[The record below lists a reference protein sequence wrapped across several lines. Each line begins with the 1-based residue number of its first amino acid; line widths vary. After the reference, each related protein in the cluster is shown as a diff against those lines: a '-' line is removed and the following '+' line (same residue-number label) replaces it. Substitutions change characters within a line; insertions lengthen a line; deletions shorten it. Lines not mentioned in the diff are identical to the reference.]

1 MAEISATIKINDA
14 FSAPLSKLAAGL
26 SKGQSGFSKLKSA
39 LSGDVFQGASKSSN
53 SMFKSMTGGVVVG
66 NLISKGMGLARSGIS
81 SMLGELNEASTSWQT
96 FEGNMHQIG
105 ASNTQIARAKS
116 DMQKFAQQTIY
127 SASDMSSTYAQLAAV
142 GTKNTA
148 KLVKGFGGLAAA
160 SDNPQ
165 QAMKTLSEQATQ
177 MAAKPKVQWQD
188 FKLMLEQTPA
198 GISAV
203 AKTMGKST
211 TELIKNIQDGK
222 VKTQDFLNAVAK
234 TGTNANF
241 SKMATQYKTVGQ
253 AMDGLKETLANKLQ
267 PQFDKVSQVG
277 IKAVS
282 GITDKLANLNWDALG
297 NGILSAISKVQPILA
312 NLGNGF
318 KQMFEG
324 FNSSGAGKSIADM
337 FGSIADA
344 GKKLTS
350 TLSSG
355 KGGNSF
361 FKQLGSL
368 GGGALSSVAQAISG
382 VANAVGKMD
391 PGSLMALARAF
402 IVLKGGLKG
411 IAIMAIVKGLQQ
423 LNGLSPGTI
432 ENIASALTK
441 LAYAFVILKAVG
453 KGMQMLKG
461 IHDAFSSLSSMKTP
475 KMATPEVPQA
485 GGIAQSAGAYLKLGA
500 ALLMV
505 GGAVVLA
512 AAGFKLLADAATQL
526 ASGGGAAIATFFG
539 MVAAIAALAAVVVL
553 LGPTMIGASVGF
565 LMFAAALLI
574 IGAAIF
580 VASAGITMLATQLPI
595 ISQYGLSASVG
606 LLALAGAVAVF
617 GVGALVA
624 AVGVVVLGAGL
635 IVLAA
640 GLMIAAVG
648 ALLFGVAL
656 TLIAAMSLVAGAG
669 LMIMAVAMVMIAPMT
684 LIAAV
689 GMLMLAVAMVMIAP
703 MAMIAAVGMLM
714 LSMAL
719 ILVGP
724 MAMVAAVGLILL
736 SVALLL
742 IGPMSLIA
750 AVGLLL
756 LGVALVLVMA
766 MGLVAAVGILL
777 LGVGLVLV
785 SAMAMVAA
793 VGLLL
798 MSVALM
804 MIMVTAMV
812 SAVGLMLLAVAL
824 MLVGPMAMV
833 AAVGLI
839 LLASA
844 SMMLAAGLVA
854 VAAAAMMTAAA
865 IVAVGAAVMT
875 MVSMFIMA
883 GSMMVSA
890 ITSAMSRVVSAVSS
904 GIQAAVSAARGF
916 AGALVGVGRDLIQGL
931 INGITSMIGAAV
943 SAVSKVASSVVSA
956 AKGLLHIGSPSR
968 LFRQYGRW
976 VDQGLIIGL
985 NKDAG
990 AAADASAN
998 MAQGVVDAAS
1008 GMHPTIGAPEM
1019 DQFNTGDL
1027 LADGFDRAKDSA
1039 YDLIGAITG
1048 LNGRTANVGVL
1059 GSITGNQNFNEKS
1072 IDGSSLATG
1081 SDAITPASI
1090 LSSNSSTNNTNNDQS
1105 VIIQSGAITIN
1116 SSGNPEQDADALL
1129 DRLEEKIME
1138 QADKSLS

>member
-66 NLISKGMGLARSGIS
+66 NLISKGMDLARSGIS

-344 GKKLTS
+344 GKKLTA
-350 TLSSG
+350 TLSKG

-391 PGSLMALARAF
+391 PSSLMALAKAF

-461 IHDAFSSLSSMKTP
+461 IHDAFSSLSGLKTP

-485 GGIAQSAGAYLKLGA
+485 GGIAQSAGAFLKLGA

-512 AAGFKLLADAATQL
+512 AVGFKLLADAATQL

-539 MVAAIAALAAVVVL
+539 MVAAIAALAVVVVL
-553 LGPTMIGASVGF
+553 LGPTMIEASVGF

-595 ISQYGLSASVG
+595 ISQYGLSAAGG

-617 GVGALVA
+617 GVGALIA

-724 MAMVAAVGLILL
+724 MAMVAAVGL
-736 SVALLL
+736 
-742 IGPMSLIA
+742 M
-750 AVGLLL
+750 
-756 LGVALVLVMA
+756 
-766 MGLVAAVGILL
+766 
-777 LGVGLVLV
+777 
-785 SAMAMVAA
+785 
-793 VGLLL
+793 
-798 MSVALM
+798 
-804 MIMVTAMV
+804 
-812 SAVGLMLLAVAL
+812 
-824 MLVGPMAMV
+824 
-833 AAVGLI
+833 

-844 SMMLAAGLVA
+844 SMMLAAGLAA

-865 IVAVGAAVMT
+865 IVAIGAAVMT

-1019 DQFNTGDL
+1019 DQFNAGDL
-1027 LADGFDRAKDSA
+1027 LADGFDRAKDSV

-1048 LNGRTANVGVL
+1048 LNGKTANVGVL
-1059 GSITGNQNFNEKS
+1059 GSVTGNQNFNEKS

-1081 SDAITPASI
+1081 SDAITPASV
-1090 LSSNSSTNNTNNDQS
+1090 LSSNSSTNNTNNDQF
-1105 VIIQSGAITIN
+1105 VTIQSGAITIN

>member
-66 NLISKGMGLARSGIS
+66 NLISKGMGLAASGVRS
-81 SMLGELNEASTSWQT
+81 MVGELNEASTSWQT
-96 FEGNMHQIG
+96 FEGNMHQLGKSPAEI
-105 ASNTQIARAKS
+105 NRAKS
-116 DMQKFAQQTIY
+116 EMQKFAQQTIY

-142 GTKNTA
+142 GVKNTG

-297 NGILSAISKVQPILA
+297 NGILSAISKVQPILT

-391 PGSLMALARAF
+391 PSSLMALARAF

-461 IHDAFSSLSSMKTP
+461 IHDAFSSLSGLKTP

-539 MVAAIAALAAVVVL
+539 MVAAIAALAVVVSL
-553 LGPTMIGASVGF
+553 LGPAMIGGSVGF

-595 ISQYGLSASVG
+595 ISQYGLSAAGG

-624 AVGVVVLGAGL
+624 AVGVILLGAGL

-724 MAMVAAVGLILL
+724 MAMVAAVGL
-736 SVALLL
+736 
-742 IGPMSLIA
+742 M
-750 AVGLLL
+750 
-756 LGVALVLVMA
+756 
-766 MGLVAAVGILL
+766 
-777 LGVGLVLV
+777 
-785 SAMAMVAA
+785 
-793 VGLLL
+793 
-798 MSVALM
+798 
-804 MIMVTAMV
+804 
-812 SAVGLMLLAVAL
+812 
-824 MLVGPMAMV
+824 
-833 AAVGLI
+833 

-844 SMMLAAGLVA
+844 SMMLAAGLAA

-1027 LADGFDRAKDSA
+1027 LADGFDRAKDSV

-1048 LNGRTANVGVL
+1048 LNGKTANVGVL

-1081 SDAITPASI
+1081 SDAITPASV

-1105 VIIQSGAITIN
+1105 VTIQSGAIVIN
-1116 SSGNPEQDADALL
+1116 SSGNPEEDADALL

-1138 QADKSLS
+1138 QANKSLS

>member
-66 NLISKGMGLARSGIS
+66 NLISKGMGLAASGVRS
-81 SMLGELNEASTSWQT
+81 MVGELNEASTSWQT
-96 FEGNMHQIG
+96 FEGNMHQLGKSPAEI
-105 ASNTQIARAKS
+105 NRAKS
-116 DMQKFAQQTIY
+116 EMQKFAQQTIY

-142 GTKNTA
+142 GVKNTG

-222 VKTQDFLNAVAK
+222 VKTQDFLNAIAK

-277 IKAVS
+277 IKAIS
-282 GITDKLANLNWDALG
+282 GITDKLANLNWDVLG

-344 GKKLTS
+344 GKKLTA
-350 TLSSG
+350 TLSKG
-355 KGGNSF
+355 KSGNSF
-361 FKQLGSL
+361 FKQLGSI

-391 PGSLMALARAF
+391 PSSLMALARAF

-461 IHDAFSSLSSMKTP
+461 IHDAFSSLSGLKTP

-539 MVAAIAALAAVVVL
+539 MVAAIAALAVVVVL

-595 ISQYGLSASVG
+595 ISQYGLSAAGG

-624 AVGVVVLGAGL
+624 AVGVILLGAGL

-689 GMLMLAVAMVMIAP
+689 GMLMLAVAMVMIVP

-724 MAMVAAVGLILL
+724 MAMVAAVGL
-736 SVALLL
+736 
-742 IGPMSLIA
+742 
-750 AVGLLL
+750 
-756 LGVALVLVMA
+756 
-766 MGLVAAVGILL
+766 
-777 LGVGLVLV
+777 
-785 SAMAMVAA
+785 
-793 VGLLL
+793 
-798 MSVALM
+798 
-804 MIMVTAMV
+804 
-812 SAVGLMLLAVAL
+812 MLLAA
-824 MLVGPMAMV
+824 
-833 AAVGLI
+833 
-839 LLASA
+839 A
-844 SMMLAAGLVA
+844 SMMLAAGLAA

-890 ITSAMSRVVSAVSS
+890 ITNAMSRVVSAVSS

-1008 GMHPTIGAPEM
+1008 GMHPTIGVPEM

-1027 LADGFDRAKDSA
+1027 LADSFDRATDSV
-1039 YDLIGAITG
+1039 YDLVGAITG
-1048 LNGRTANVGVL
+1048 LNGKTANVGVL
-1059 GSITGNQNFNEKS
+1059 GSITGNQNFDEKS
-1072 IDGSSLATG
+1072 ISS
-1081 SDAITPASI
+1081 SDLGTETDTITPASV
-1090 LSSNSSTNNTNNDQS
+1090 LSSNSSTNTSKNQS
-1105 VIIQSGAITIN
+1105 VNIQSGAIVIN
-1116 SSGNPEQDADALL
+1116 SSGNPEEDADTLL

>member
-39 LSGDVFQGASKSSN
+39 LSGDAFQGASKSSN

-66 NLISKGMGLARSGIS
+66 NLINKGMDLARSGIS

-105 ASNTQIARAKS
+105 ASNTQIAKAKS

-142 GTKNTA
+142 GVKNTG

-177 MAAKPKVQWQD
+177 MAAKSKVQWQD

-297 NGILSAISKVQPILA
+297 NGIISAINKVQPILA

-318 KQMFEG
+318 KQMFDG
-324 FNSSGAGKSIADM
+324 FNSSGAGKSIVDM
-337 FGSIADA
+337 FDSIADA
-344 GKKLTS
+344 GKKLTA
-350 TLSSG
+350 TLSKG
-355 KGGNSF
+355 KGGTSF
-361 FKQLGSL
+361 FKQLGQL

-382 VANAVGKMD
+382 VADAVGKMD
-391 PGSLMALARAF
+391 PSSLMALARAF

-461 IHDAFSSLSSMKTP
+461 IHDAFSSLGGLKTP

-500 ALLMV
+500 ALIMV

-539 MVAAIAALAAVVVL
+539 MVAAIAALAVVVRL
-553 LGPTMIGASVGF
+553 LGPAMIGASVGF

-580 VASAGITMLATQLPI
+580 VAAAGITMLATQLPI

-624 AVGVVVLGAGL
+624 AVGVVLLGAGL

-648 ALLFGVAL
+648 ALLIGVAL

-669 LMIMAVAMVMIAPMT
+669 LMIMAVAMIMIAPMT

-724 MAMVAAVGLILL
+724 MAMVAAVGL
-736 SVALLL
+736 
-742 IGPMSLIA
+742 
-750 AVGLLL
+750 
-756 LGVALVLVMA
+756 
-766 MGLVAAVGILL
+766 
-777 LGVGLVLV
+777 
-785 SAMAMVAA
+785 
-793 VGLLL
+793 
-798 MSVALM
+798 
-804 MIMVTAMV
+804 
-812 SAVGLMLLAVAL
+812 MLLAA
-824 MLVGPMAMV
+824 
-833 AAVGLI
+833 
-839 LLASA
+839 A
-844 SMMLAAGLVA
+844 SMMLAAGLAA

-865 IVAVGAAVMT
+865 IVAIGAAVMT

-904 GIQAAVSAARGF
+904 GIQAAVNAARGF

-1027 LADGFDRAKDSA
+1027 LADGFDRATDSV
-1039 YDLIGAITG
+1039 YDLVGAITG
-1048 LNGRTANVGVL
+1048 LNGKTANIGVL
-1059 GSITGNQNFNEKS
+1059 GSITGNQNFDEKS
-1072 IDGSSLATG
+1072 ISSSDLGTG
-1081 SDAITPASI
+1081 TDTITPASV
-1090 LSSNSSTNNTNNDQS
+1090 LSSNSSTNTSNNQS
-1105 VIIQSGAITIN
+1105 VNIQSGAIVIN
-1116 SSGNPEQDADALL
+1116 SSGNPEEDADALL
-1129 DRLEEKIME
+1129 DRLEEKVME

>member
-539 MVAAIAALAAVVVL
+539 MVAAIAALAVVVVL
-553 LGPTMIGASVGF
+553 LGPTMIEASVGF

-580 VASAGITMLATQLPI
+580 VAAAGITLLATQLPI

-719 ILVGP
+719 I
-724 MAMVAAVGLILL
+724 
-736 SVALLL
+736 
-742 IGPMSLIA
+742 
-750 AVGLLL
+750 
-756 LGVALVLVMA
+756 
-766 MGLVAAVGILL
+766 
-777 LGVGLVLV
+777 
-785 SAMAMVAA
+785 
-793 VGLLL
+793 
-798 MSVALM
+798 
-804 MIMVTAMV
+804 
-812 SAVGLMLLAVAL
+812 
-824 MLVGPMAMV
+824 LVGPMAMV

>member
-66 NLISKGMGLARSGIS
+66 NLISKGMGLAGSGIR

-96 FEGNMHQIG
+96 FEGNMHQLG
-105 ASNTQIARAKS
+105 ASDTQIARAKS

-142 GTKNTA
+142 GVKNTG

-277 IKAVS
+277 IKAIS

-337 FGSIADA
+337 FGNIADA

-391 PGSLMALARAF
+391 PSSLMALARAF

-461 IHDAFSSLSSMKTP
+461 IHDAFSSLSGLKTP

-485 GGIAQSAGAYLKLGA
+485 GGITQSAGAYLKLGA

-512 AAGFKLLADAATQL
+512 AVGFKLLADAATQL
-526 ASGGGAAIATFFG
+526 VSGGGAAIATFFG
-539 MVAAIAALAAVVVL
+539 MVAAIAALAVVVVL

-595 ISQYGLSASVG
+595 ISQYGLSAAGG

-624 AVGVVVLGAGL
+624 AVGVILLGAGL

-724 MAMVAAVGLILL
+724 MAM
-736 SVALLL
+736 
-742 IGPMSLIA
+742 IA
-750 AVGLLL
+750 AVGL
-756 LGVALVLVMA
+756 M
-766 MGLVAAVGILL
+766 
-777 LGVGLVLV
+777 
-785 SAMAMVAA
+785 
-793 VGLLL
+793 
-798 MSVALM
+798 
-804 MIMVTAMV
+804 
-812 SAVGLMLLAVAL
+812 
-824 MLVGPMAMV
+824 
-833 AAVGLI
+833 

-844 SMMLAAGLVA
+844 SMMLAAGLAA

-956 AKGLLHIGSPSR
+956 AKGLLHIGSPSK

-1027 LADGFDRAKDSA
+1027 LADSFDRAKDSV

-1048 LNGRTANVGVL
+1048 LNGKTANVGVL

-1081 SDAITPASI
+1081 SDAITSASV
-1090 LSSNSSTNNTNNDQS
+1090 LSSNSSTNNTNNDQF
-1105 VIIQSGAITIN
+1105 VTIQSGAITIN

>member
-66 NLISKGMGLARSGIS
+66 NLISKGMGLAASGVRS
-81 SMLGELNEASTSWQT
+81 MVGELNEASTSWQT
-96 FEGNMHQIG
+96 FEGNMHQLGKSPAEI
-105 ASNTQIARAKS
+105 NRAKS
-116 DMQKFAQQTIY
+116 EMQKFAQQTIY

-142 GTKNTA
+142 GVKNTG

-277 IKAVS
+277 IKAIS

-337 FGSIADA
+337 FGNIADA

-391 PGSLMALARAF
+391 PSSLMALARAF

-461 IHDAFSSLSSMKTP
+461 IHDAFSSLSGLKTP
-475 KMATPEVPQA
+475 KMATPEVPKA
-485 GGIAQSAGAYLKLGA
+485 GGIAQSAGAFLKLGA

-512 AAGFKLLADAATQL
+512 AVGFKLLADAATQL
-526 ASGGGAAIATFFG
+526 VSGGGAAIATFFG
-539 MVAAIAALAAVVVL
+539 MVAAIAALAVVVVL

-595 ISQYGLSASVG
+595 ISQYGLSAAGG

-624 AVGVVVLGAGL
+624 AVGVILLGAGL

-724 MAMVAAVGLILL
+724 MAMVAAVGL
-736 SVALLL
+736 
-742 IGPMSLIA
+742 M
-750 AVGLLL
+750 
-756 LGVALVLVMA
+756 
-766 MGLVAAVGILL
+766 
-777 LGVGLVLV
+777 
-785 SAMAMVAA
+785 
-793 VGLLL
+793 
-798 MSVALM
+798 
-804 MIMVTAMV
+804 
-812 SAVGLMLLAVAL
+812 
-824 MLVGPMAMV
+824 
-833 AAVGLI
+833 

-844 SMMLAAGLVA
+844 SMMLAAGLAA

-1019 DQFNTGDL
+1019 DQFNAGDL
-1027 LADGFDRAKDSA
+1027 LADGFDRAKDSV

-1048 LNGRTANVGVL
+1048 LNGKTANVGVL

-1081 SDAITPASI
+1081 SDAITPASV

-1105 VIIQSGAITIN
+1105 VTIQSGAITIN

>member
-66 NLISKGMGLARSGIS
+66 NLISKGMGLAASGVRS
-81 SMLGELNEASTSWQT
+81 MVGELNEASTSWQT
-96 FEGNMHQIG
+96 FEGNMHQLG

-142 GTKNTA
+142 GVKNTG

-277 IKAVS
+277 IKAIP

-297 NGILSAISKVQPILA
+297 NGILSTISKVQPILA

-391 PGSLMALARAF
+391 PSSLMALARAF

-461 IHDAFSSLSSMKTP
+461 IHDAFSSLSGLKTP

-485 GGIAQSAGAYLKLGA
+485 GGITQSAGAYLKLGA

-505 GGAVVLA
+505 GGAVALT

-539 MVAAIAALAAVVVL
+539 MVAAIAALAILVNF
-553 LGPTMIGASVGF
+553 LGPAMIGASIGF
-565 LMFAAALLI
+565 IMFAAALLM
-574 IGAAIF
+574 IGLAIGI
-580 VASAGITMLATQLPI
+580 ASAGLALLATQLPI
-595 ISQYGLSASVG
+595 ISQYGGSAAGG
-606 LLALAGAVAVF
+606 LLQLAGAIVVFGLAAIVGAVGLIALGVALMVVAIGF
-617 GVGALVA
+617 TVAAVGAVLLGVGLIMVGVGALIAAVGILMLGVGLALVAAFAMVA
-624 AVGVVVLGAGL
+624 AVGLLLMGVAIML
-635 IVLAA
+635 IAVSA
-640 GLMIAAVG
+640 MIAAVG
-648 ALLFGVAL
+648 LMLMSVAL
-656 TLIAAMSLVAGAG
+656 MLI
-669 LMIMAVAMVMIAPMT
+669 MVT
-684 LIAAV
+684 
-689 GMLMLAVAMVMIAP
+689 
-703 MAMIAAVGMLM
+703 AMIAAVGMLM

-724 MAMVAAVGLILL
+724 MAMVAAVGL
-736 SVALLL
+736 
-742 IGPMSLIA
+742 M
-750 AVGLLL
+750 
-756 LGVALVLVMA
+756 
-766 MGLVAAVGILL
+766 
-777 LGVGLVLV
+777 
-785 SAMAMVAA
+785 
-793 VGLLL
+793 
-798 MSVALM
+798 
-804 MIMVTAMV
+804 
-812 SAVGLMLLAVAL
+812 
-824 MLVGPMAMV
+824 
-833 AAVGLI
+833 

-844 SMMLAAGLVA
+844 SMMLAAGLAA

-865 IVAVGAAVMT
+865 IVAIGAAVMT

-890 ITSAMSRVVSAVSS
+890 IISAMSRVVSAVSS

-1027 LADGFDRAKDSA
+1027 LADGFDRAKDSV

-1048 LNGRTANVGVL
+1048 LNGKTANVGVL

-1081 SDAITPASI
+1081 SDAITPASV

-1105 VIIQSGAITIN
+1105 VTIQSGAITIN

>member
-53 SMFKSMTGGVVVG
+53 SMFKSMTGGVIVG
-66 NLISKGMGLARSGIS
+66 NLISKGMGLAASGVRSMI
-81 SMLGELNEASTSWQT
+81 GELNEASTSWQT
-96 FEGNMHQIG
+96 FEGNMHQLGKSPAEI
-105 ASNTQIARAKS
+105 NRAKLE
-116 DMQKFAQQTIY
+116 MQKFAQQTIY

-142 GTKNTA
+142 GVKNTG

-277 IKAVS
+277 IKAIS

-318 KQMFEG
+318 KQMFDG

-391 PGSLMALARAF
+391 PSSLMALARAF

-411 IAIMAIVKGLQQ
+411 ITIMAIVKGLQQ

-461 IHDAFSSLSSMKTP
+461 IHDAFSSLSGLKTP

-485 GGIAQSAGAYLKLGA
+485 GGIAQSAGAFLKLGA

-539 MVAAIAALAAVVVL
+539 MVAAIAALAVVVVL

-580 VASAGITMLATQLPI
+580 VATAGITLLATQLPI
-595 ISQYGLSASVG
+595 ISQYGLSAAGG

-624 AVGVVVLGAGL
+624 AVGVILLGAGL

-689 GMLMLAVAMVMIAP
+689 GMMMLAVAMVMIAP

-724 MAMVAAVGLILL
+724 MAMVAAVGL
-736 SVALLL
+736 
-742 IGPMSLIA
+742 
-750 AVGLLL
+750 
-756 LGVALVLVMA
+756 
-766 MGLVAAVGILL
+766 
-777 LGVGLVLV
+777 
-785 SAMAMVAA
+785 
-793 VGLLL
+793 
-798 MSVALM
+798 
-804 MIMVTAMV
+804 
-812 SAVGLMLLAVAL
+812 MLLAV
-824 MLVGPMAMV
+824 
-833 AAVGLI
+833 
-839 LLASA
+839 A

-854 VAAAAMMTAAA
+854 VAAAAMMTATA

-985 NKDAG
+985 NKDAS

-1027 LADGFDRAKDSA
+1027 LADGFDRAKDSV

-1048 LNGRTANVGVL
+1048 LNGKTANVGVL
-1059 GSITGNQNFNEKS
+1059 GSITGNQNFDEKS
-1072 IDGSSLATG
+1072 ISSSDLGTG
-1081 SDAITPASI
+1081 TDTITPASV
-1090 LSSNSSTNNTNNDQS
+1090 LSSNSSTNTSNNQS
-1105 VIIQSGAITIN
+1105 VNIQSGAIVIN
-1116 SSGNPEQDADALL
+1116 SSGNPEEDADALL

>member
-39 LSGDVFQGASKSSN
+39 LSGDAFQGASKSSN
-53 SMFKSMTGGVVVG
+53 SMFKSMTGGIVVG
-66 NLISKGMGLARSGIS
+66 NLINKGMDLARSGIS

-96 FEGNMHQIG
+96 FEGNMHQMG
-105 ASNTQIARAKS
+105 ASNTQIAKAKS

-142 GTKNTA
+142 GVKNTG

-177 MAAKPKVQWQD
+177 MAAKPTVQWQD

-282 GITDKLANLNWDALG
+282 GITDKLANLNWDGLG
-297 NGILSAISKVQPILA
+297 NGILSAINKVQPILA

-318 KQMFEG
+318 KQMFDG
-324 FNSSGAGKSIADM
+324 FNSSGAGKSIVDM
-337 FGSIADA
+337 FDSIADA
-344 GKKLTS
+344 GKKLTA
-350 TLSSG
+350 TLSKG
-355 KGGNSF
+355 KGGTSF
-361 FKQLGSL
+361 FKQLGQL

-382 VANAVGKMD
+382 VADAVGKMD
-391 PGSLMALARAF
+391 PSSLMALARAF

-461 IHDAFSSLSSMKTP
+461 IHDAFSSLSGLKTP
-475 KMATPEVPQA
+475 KMTTPEVPQA

-500 ALLMV
+500 ALIMV

-526 ASGGGAAIATFFG
+526 ASGGGAAIAIFFG
-539 MVAAIAALAAVVVL
+539 MIAAIAALAVVVTL
-553 LGPTMIGASVGF
+553 LGPAMIGASVGF

-580 VASAGITMLATQLPI
+580 VATAGITMLATQLPI

-624 AVGVVVLGAGL
+624 AVGVVLLGAGL

-669 LMIMAVAMVMIAPMT
+669 LMIMAVAMIMIAPMT

-724 MAMVAAVGLILL
+724 MAMVAAVGL
-736 SVALLL
+736 
-742 IGPMSLIA
+742 
-750 AVGLLL
+750 
-756 LGVALVLVMA
+756 
-766 MGLVAAVGILL
+766 
-777 LGVGLVLV
+777 
-785 SAMAMVAA
+785 
-793 VGLLL
+793 
-798 MSVALM
+798 
-804 MIMVTAMV
+804 
-812 SAVGLMLLAVAL
+812 MLLAA
-824 MLVGPMAMV
+824 
-833 AAVGLI
+833 
-839 LLASA
+839 A
-844 SMMLAAGLVA
+844 SMMLAAGLAA

-1027 LADGFDRAKDSA
+1027 LAYGFDRATDSV
-1039 YDLIGAITG
+1039 YDLVGAITG
-1048 LNGRTANVGVL
+1048 LNGKTANIGVL
-1059 GSITGNQNFNEKS
+1059 GSITGNQNFDEKS
-1072 IDGSSLATG
+1072 ISS
-1081 SDAITPASI
+1081 SDLGTETDTITPASV
-1090 LSSNSSTNNTNNDQS
+1090 LSSNSSTNTSNNQS
-1105 VIIQSGAITIN
+1105 VNIQSGAIVIN
-1116 SSGNPEQDADALL
+1116 SSGNPEEDADALL

>member
-66 NLISKGMGLARSGIS
+66 NLISKGMGLAASGVRS
-81 SMLGELNEASTSWQT
+81 MVGELNEASTSWQT
-96 FEGNMHQIG
+96 FEGNMHQLGKSPAEI
-105 ASNTQIARAKS
+105 NRAKS
-116 DMQKFAQQTIY
+116 EMQKFAQQTIY

-142 GTKNTA
+142 GVKNTG

-277 IKAVS
+277 IKAIS

-337 FGSIADA
+337 FGNIADA

-391 PGSLMALARAF
+391 PSSLMALARAF

-411 IAIMAIVKGLQQ
+411 IAIMTIVKGLQQ

-461 IHDAFSSLSSMKTP
+461 IHDAFSSLSGLKTP

-485 GGIAQSAGAYLKLGA
+485 GGITQSAGAFLKLGA

-526 ASGGGAAIATFFG
+526 ASGGGAAIAIFFG
-539 MVAAIAALAAVVVL
+539 MVAAIAALAVVVVL

-595 ISQYGLSASVG
+595 ISQYGLSAAGG

-624 AVGVVVLGAGL
+624 AVGVILLGAGL

-724 MAMVAAVGLILL
+724 MAMVAAVGL
-736 SVALLL
+736 
-742 IGPMSLIA
+742 M
-750 AVGLLL
+750 
-756 LGVALVLVMA
+756 
-766 MGLVAAVGILL
+766 
-777 LGVGLVLV
+777 
-785 SAMAMVAA
+785 
-793 VGLLL
+793 
-798 MSVALM
+798 
-804 MIMVTAMV
+804 
-812 SAVGLMLLAVAL
+812 
-824 MLVGPMAMV
+824 
-833 AAVGLI
+833 

-844 SMMLAAGLVA
+844 SMMLAAGLAA

-865 IVAVGAAVMT
+865 IVAIGAAVMT

-956 AKGLLHIGSPSR
+956 AKGLLHIGSPSK

-1027 LADGFDRAKDSA
+1027 LADSFDRAKDSV

-1048 LNGRTANVGVL
+1048 LNGKTANVGVL

-1081 SDAITPASI
+1081 SDAITSASV
-1090 LSSNSSTNNTNNDQS
+1090 LSSNSSTNNTNNDQF
-1105 VIIQSGAITIN
+1105 VTIQSGAITIN

>member
-14 FSAPLSKLAAGL
+14 FSAPLSKLVAGL

-66 NLISKGMGLARSGIS
+66 NLISKGMGLAASGVRS
-81 SMLGELNEASTSWQT
+81 MVGELNEASTSWQT
-96 FEGNMHQIG
+96 FEGNMHQLGKSPAEI
-105 ASNTQIARAKS
+105 NRAKS
-116 DMQKFAQQTIY
+116 EMQKFAQQTIY

-142 GTKNTA
+142 GVKNTG

-297 NGILSAISKVQPILA
+297 NGILSAISKVQPILT

-391 PGSLMALARAF
+391 PSSLMALARAF

-461 IHDAFSSLSSMKTP
+461 IHDAFSSLSGLKTP

-539 MVAAIAALAAVVVL
+539 MVAAIAALAVVVRLLGPAMIGASAGFLMFAAALLIIGAAIFVASAGFKLLADAATQLASGGGAAIATFFGMVAAIAALAVVVSL
-553 LGPTMIGASVGF
+553 LGPAMIGGSVGF

-595 ISQYGLSASVG
+595 ISQYGLSAAGG

-624 AVGVVVLGAGL
+624 AVGVILLGAGL

-724 MAMVAAVGLILL
+724 MAMVAAVGL
-736 SVALLL
+736 
-742 IGPMSLIA
+742 M
-750 AVGLLL
+750 
-756 LGVALVLVMA
+756 
-766 MGLVAAVGILL
+766 
-777 LGVGLVLV
+777 
-785 SAMAMVAA
+785 
-793 VGLLL
+793 
-798 MSVALM
+798 
-804 MIMVTAMV
+804 
-812 SAVGLMLLAVAL
+812 
-824 MLVGPMAMV
+824 
-833 AAVGLI
+833 

-844 SMMLAAGLVA
+844 SMMLAAGLAA

-1008 GMHPTIGAPEM
+1008 GIHPTIGAPEM

-1027 LADGFDRAKDSA
+1027 LADGFDRAKDSV

-1048 LNGRTANVGVL
+1048 LNGKTANVGVL

-1081 SDAITPASI
+1081 SDAITPASV

-1105 VIIQSGAITIN
+1105 VTIQSGAIVIN
-1116 SSGNPEQDADALL
+1116 SSGNPEEDADALL

>member
-66 NLISKGMGLARSGIS
+66 NLISKGMGLAASGVRS
-81 SMLGELNEASTSWQT
+81 MVGELNEASTSWQT
-96 FEGNMHQIG
+96 FEGNMHQLGKSPAEI
-105 ASNTQIARAKS
+105 NRAKS
-116 DMQKFAQQTIY
+116 EMQKFAQQTIY

-142 GTKNTA
+142 GVKNTG

-277 IKAVS
+277 IKAIS

-337 FGSIADA
+337 FGNIADA

-391 PGSLMALARAF
+391 PSSLMALARAF

-461 IHDAFSSLSSMKTP
+461 IHDAFSSLSGLKTP

-539 MVAAIAALAAVVVL
+539 MVAAIAALAVVVVL

-624 AVGVVVLGAGL
+624 AVGVILLGAGL

-724 MAMVAAVGLILL
+724 MAMVAAVGL
-736 SVALLL
+736 
-742 IGPMSLIA
+742 M
-750 AVGLLL
+750 
-756 LGVALVLVMA
+756 
-766 MGLVAAVGILL
+766 
-777 LGVGLVLV
+777 
-785 SAMAMVAA
+785 
-793 VGLLL
+793 
-798 MSVALM
+798 
-804 MIMVTAMV
+804 
-812 SAVGLMLLAVAL
+812 
-824 MLVGPMAMV
+824 
-833 AAVGLI
+833 

-844 SMMLAAGLVA
+844 SMMLAAGLAA

-865 IVAVGAAVMT
+865 IVAIGAAVMT

-1027 LADGFDRAKDSA
+1027 LADGFDRAKDSV

-1048 LNGRTANVGVL
+1048 LNGKTANVGVL

-1081 SDAITPASI
+1081 SDAITPASV
-1090 LSSNSSTNNTNNDQS
+1090 LSSNSSTNNTNNDQF
-1105 VIIQSGAITIN
+1105 VTIQSGAITIN

>member
-66 NLISKGMGLARSGIS
+66 NLISKGMGLAASGVRS
-81 SMLGELNEASTSWQT
+81 MVGELNEASTSWQT
-96 FEGNMHQIG
+96 FEGNMHQLGKSPAEI
-105 ASNTQIARAKS
+105 NRAKS
-116 DMQKFAQQTIY
+116 EMQKFAQQTIY

-142 GTKNTA
+142 GVKNTG

-391 PGSLMALARAF
+391 PSSLMALARAF

-461 IHDAFSSLSSMKTP
+461 IHDAFSSLSGLKTP

-539 MVAAIAALAAVVVL
+539 MVAAIAALAVVVRL
-553 LGPTMIGASVGF
+553 LGPAMIGASAGF

-595 ISQYGLSASVG
+595 ISQYGLSAAGG

-624 AVGVVVLGAGL
+624 AVGVILLGAGL

-724 MAMVAAVGLILL
+724 MAMVAAVGL
-736 SVALLL
+736 
-742 IGPMSLIA
+742 M
-750 AVGLLL
+750 
-756 LGVALVLVMA
+756 
-766 MGLVAAVGILL
+766 
-777 LGVGLVLV
+777 
-785 SAMAMVAA
+785 
-793 VGLLL
+793 
-798 MSVALM
+798 
-804 MIMVTAMV
+804 
-812 SAVGLMLLAVAL
+812 
-824 MLVGPMAMV
+824 
-833 AAVGLI
+833 

-844 SMMLAAGLVA
+844 SMMLAAGLAA

-1027 LADGFDRAKDSA
+1027 LADGFDRAKDSV

-1048 LNGRTANVGVL
+1048 LNGKTANVGVL

-1081 SDAITPASI
+1081 SDAITPASV

-1105 VIIQSGAITIN
+1105 VTIQSGAIVIN
-1116 SSGNPEQDADALL
+1116 SSGNPEEDADALL

>member
-39 LSGDVFQGASKSSN
+39 LSGDEFQGASKSSN

-66 NLISKGMGLARSGIS
+66 NLISKGMDLARSGIS

-203 AKTMGKST
+203 AKTMGEST
-211 TELIKNIQDGK
+211 TSLIKDIQDGK

-344 GKKLTS
+344 GKKLTA
-350 TLSSG
+350 TLSKG

-391 PGSLMALARAF
+391 PSSLMALARAF
-402 IVLKGGLKG
+402 IVLRDGLKG

-461 IHDAFSSLSSMKTP
+461 IHDAFSSLSGLKTP

-505 GGAVVLA
+505 GGAVALT

-539 MVAAIAALAAVVVL
+539 MVAAIAALAVVVRL
-553 LGPTMIGASVGF
+553 LGPAMIGASAGF

-580 VASAGITMLATQLPI
+580 VASAGITMLAAQLPI
-595 ISQYGLSASVG
+595 ISQYGLSAAGG

-624 AVGVVVLGAGL
+624 AVGVILLGAGL

-669 LMIMAVAMVMIAPMT
+669 LMIMAVAMAMIAPMT

-724 MAMVAAVGLILL
+724 MAMVAAVGL
-736 SVALLL
+736 
-742 IGPMSLIA
+742 M
-750 AVGLLL
+750 
-756 LGVALVLVMA
+756 
-766 MGLVAAVGILL
+766 
-777 LGVGLVLV
+777 
-785 SAMAMVAA
+785 
-793 VGLLL
+793 
-798 MSVALM
+798 
-804 MIMVTAMV
+804 
-812 SAVGLMLLAVAL
+812 
-824 MLVGPMAMV
+824 
-833 AAVGLI
+833 

-844 SMMLAAGLVA
+844 SMMLAAGLAA

-1019 DQFNTGDL
+1019 DQFNAGDL
-1027 LADGFDRAKDSA
+1027 LADGFDRAKDSV

-1048 LNGRTANVGVL
+1048 LNGKTANVGVL

-1081 SDAITPASI
+1081 SDAITPASV

-1105 VIIQSGAITIN
+1105 VTIQSGAIVIN
-1116 SSGNPEQDADALL
+1116 SSGNPEEDADALL

>member
-39 LSGDVFQGASKSSN
+39 LSGDAFQGASKSSN
-53 SMFKSMTGGVVVG
+53 SMFKSMTGGIVVG
-66 NLISKGMGLARSGIS
+66 NLINKGMDLARSGIS

-96 FEGNMHQIG
+96 FEGNMHQMG
-105 ASNTQIARAKS
+105 ASNTQIAKAKS

-142 GTKNTA
+142 GVKNTG

-177 MAAKPKVQWQD
+177 MAAKPTVQWQD

-282 GITDKLANLNWDALG
+282 GITDKLANLNWDGLG
-297 NGILSAISKVQPILA
+297 NGILLAINKVQPILA

-318 KQMFEG
+318 KQMFDG
-324 FNSSGAGKSIADM
+324 FNSSGAGKSIVDM
-337 FGSIADA
+337 FDSIADA
-344 GKKLTS
+344 GKKLTA
-350 TLSSG
+350 TLSKG
-355 KGGNSF
+355 KGGTSF
-361 FKQLGSL
+361 FKQLGQL

-382 VANAVGKMD
+382 VADAVGKMD
-391 PGSLMALARAF
+391 PSSLMALARAF

-461 IHDAFSSLSSMKTP
+461 IHDAFSSLSGLKTP
-475 KMATPEVPQA
+475 KMTTPEVPQA

-500 ALLMV
+500 ALIMV

-526 ASGGGAAIATFFG
+526 ASGGGAAIAIFFG
-539 MVAAIAALAAVVVL
+539 MIAAIAALAVVVTL
-553 LGPTMIGASVGF
+553 LGPAMIGASVGF

-580 VASAGITMLATQLPI
+580 VATAGITMLATQLPV

-624 AVGVVVLGAGL
+624 AVGVVLLGAGL

-669 LMIMAVAMVMIAPMT
+669 LMIMAVAMIMIAPMT

-724 MAMVAAVGLILL
+724 MAMVAAVGL
-736 SVALLL
+736 
-742 IGPMSLIA
+742 
-750 AVGLLL
+750 
-756 LGVALVLVMA
+756 
-766 MGLVAAVGILL
+766 
-777 LGVGLVLV
+777 
-785 SAMAMVAA
+785 
-793 VGLLL
+793 
-798 MSVALM
+798 
-804 MIMVTAMV
+804 
-812 SAVGLMLLAVAL
+812 MLLAA
-824 MLVGPMAMV
+824 
-833 AAVGLI
+833 
-839 LLASA
+839 A
-844 SMMLAAGLVA
+844 SMMLAAGLAA

-1008 GMHPTIGAPEM
+1008 GMHTTIGAPEM

-1027 LADGFDRAKDSA
+1027 LADGFDRATNSVYA
-1039 YDLIGAITG
+1039 LVGAITG
-1048 LNGRTANVGVL
+1048 LNGKTANVGVL
-1059 GSITGNQNFNEKS
+1059 GSITGNQNFDEKS
-1072 IDGSSLATG
+1072 ISSSDLGTG
-1081 SDAITPASI
+1081 TDTITPTSV
-1090 LSSNSSTNNTNNDQS
+1090 LSSNSSTNTSNNQS
-1105 VIIQSGAITIN
+1105 VNIQSGAIVIN
-1116 SSGNPEQDADALL
+1116 SSGNPEEDADTLL

-1138 QADKSLS
+1138 QAAKSLS

>member
-66 NLISKGMGLARSGIS
+66 NLISKGMGLAGSGVR

-96 FEGNMHQIG
+96 FEGNMHQLG

-148 KLVKGFGGLAAA
+148 QLVKGFGGLASAA
-160 SDNPQ
+160 DNPQ

-203 AKTMGKST
+203 AKTMGEST
-211 TELIKNIQDGK
+211 TNLIKDIQDGK

-297 NGILSAISKVQPILA
+297 NGILSAISKVQPVLA

-324 FNSSGAGKSIADM
+324 FNSSGAGKSIVDM
-337 FGSIADA
+337 FDSIADA
-344 GKKLTS
+344 GKKLTAN
-350 TLSSG
+350 LSKG

-391 PGSLMALARAF
+391 PSSLMALARAF

-423 LNGLSPGTI
+423 LSGLSPGTI

-461 IHDAFSSLSSMKTP
+461 IHDAFSSLSGLKTP
-475 KMATPEVPQA
+475 KMATPEVPKA
-485 GGIAQSAGAYLKLGA
+485 GGIAQSAGAFLKLGA

-512 AAGFKLLADAATQL
+512 AVGFKLLADAATQL

-539 MVAAIAALAAVVVL
+539 MVAAIAALAVVVVL

-580 VASAGITMLATQLPI
+580 VATAGITLLATQLPI
-595 ISQYGLSASVG
+595 ISQYGLSAAGG

-624 AVGVVVLGAGL
+624 AVGVILLGAGL

-703 MAMIAAVGMLM
+703 MAMIAAIGMLM

-724 MAMVAAVGLILL
+724 MAMVAAVGL
-736 SVALLL
+736 
-742 IGPMSLIA
+742 M
-750 AVGLLL
+750 
-756 LGVALVLVMA
+756 
-766 MGLVAAVGILL
+766 
-777 LGVGLVLV
+777 
-785 SAMAMVAA
+785 
-793 VGLLL
+793 
-798 MSVALM
+798 
-804 MIMVTAMV
+804 
-812 SAVGLMLLAVAL
+812 
-824 MLVGPMAMV
+824 
-833 AAVGLI
+833 

-844 SMMLAAGLVA
+844 SMMLAAGLAAVA
-854 VAAAAMMTAAA
+854 VAAMMTAAA

-985 NKDAG
+985 NKDAS

-1027 LADGFDRAKDSA
+1027 LADGFDRAKDSV

-1048 LNGRTANVGVL
+1048 LNGKTANVGVL

-1081 SDAITPASI
+1081 SDAITPASV
-1090 LSSNSSTNNTNNDQS
+1090 LSSNSSTNNTNNDQF
-1105 VIIQSGAITIN
+1105 VTIQSGAIVIN
-1116 SSGNPEQDADALL
+1116 SSGNPEEDADALL
-1129 DRLEEKIME
+1129 DKLEEKIME

>member
-39 LSGDVFQGASKSSN
+39 LSGDAFQGASKSSN

-66 NLISKGMGLARSGIS
+66 NLITKGMGLAKSGIS

-96 FEGNMHQIG
+96 FEGNMHQLG

-142 GTKNTA
+142 GVKNTG

-177 MAAKPKVQWQD
+177 MAAKPTVQWQD

-282 GITDKLANLNWDALG
+282 GITDKLANLNWDGLG
-297 NGILSAISKVQPILA
+297 NGILSAINKVQPILA

-318 KQMFEG
+318 KQMFDG
-324 FNSSGAGKSIADM
+324 FNSSGAGKSIVDM
-337 FGSIADA
+337 FDSIADA
-344 GKKLTS
+344 GKKLTA
-350 TLSSG
+350 TLSKG
-355 KGGNSF
+355 KGGTSF
-361 FKQLGSL
+361 FKQLGQL

-382 VANAVGKMD
+382 VADAVGKMN
-391 PGSLMALARAF
+391 PSSLMALARAF

-461 IHDAFSSLSSMKTP
+461 IHDAFSSLSGLKTP
-475 KMATPEVPQA
+475 KMTTPEVPQA

-500 ALLMV
+500 ALIMV

-526 ASGGGAAIATFFG
+526 ASGGGAAIAIFFG
-539 MVAAIAALAAVVVL
+539 MIAAIAALAVVVTL
-553 LGPTMIGASVGF
+553 LGPAMIGASVGF

-580 VASAGITMLATQLPI
+580 VATAGITMLATQLPI

-617 GVGALVA
+617 GVGTLVA
-624 AVGVVVLGAGL
+624 AIGVVLLGAGL

-669 LMIMAVAMVMIAPMT
+669 LMIMAVAMIMIAPMT

-724 MAMVAAVGLILL
+724 MAMVAAVGL
-736 SVALLL
+736 
-742 IGPMSLIA
+742 
-750 AVGLLL
+750 
-756 LGVALVLVMA
+756 
-766 MGLVAAVGILL
+766 
-777 LGVGLVLV
+777 
-785 SAMAMVAA
+785 
-793 VGLLL
+793 
-798 MSVALM
+798 
-804 MIMVTAMV
+804 
-812 SAVGLMLLAVAL
+812 MLLAA
-824 MLVGPMAMV
+824 
-833 AAVGLI
+833 
-839 LLASA
+839 A
-844 SMMLAAGLVA
+844 SMMLAAGLAA

-976 VDQGLIIGL
+976 VDQGLVIGL

-1027 LADGFDRAKDSA
+1027 LADGFDRATDSV
-1039 YDLIGAITG
+1039 YDLVGAITG
-1048 LNGRTANVGVL
+1048 LNGKTANVGVL
-1059 GSITGNQNFNEKS
+1059 GSITGNQNFDEKS
-1072 IDGSSLATG
+1072 ISS
-1081 SDAITPASI
+1081 SDLGTETDTITPASV
-1090 LSSNSSTNNTNNDQS
+1090 LSSNSSTNTSNNQS
-1105 VIIQSGAITIN
+1105 VNIQSGAIVIN
-1116 SSGNPEQDADALL
+1116 SSGNPEEDADALL

>member
-39 LSGDVFQGASKSSN
+39 LSGDAFQGASKSSN

-66 NLISKGMGLARSGIS
+66 NLISKGMGLAKSGIS

-96 FEGNMHQIG
+96 FEGNMHQLG

-282 GITDKLANLNWDALG
+282 GITDKLANLNWDGLG
-297 NGILSAISKVQPILA
+297 NGILSAINKVQPILA

-318 KQMFEG
+318 KQMFDG
-324 FNSSGAGKSIADM
+324 FNSSGAGKSIVDM
-337 FGSIADA
+337 FDSIADA
-344 GKKLTS
+344 GKKLTA
-350 TLSSG
+350 TLSKG
-355 KGGNSF
+355 KGGTSF
-361 FKQLGSL
+361 FKQLGQL

-382 VANAVGKMD
+382 VADAVGKMD
-391 PGSLMALARAF
+391 PSSLMALARAF

-461 IHDAFSSLSSMKTP
+461 IHDAFSSLGGLKTP

-500 ALLMV
+500 ALIMV

-539 MVAAIAALAAVVVL
+539 MVAAIAALAVVVRL
-553 LGPTMIGASVGF
+553 LGPAMIGASVGF

-580 VASAGITMLATQLPI
+580 VAAAGITMLATQLPI

-624 AVGVVVLGAGL
+624 AVGVVLLGAGL

-689 GMLMLAVAMVMIAP
+689 GMMMLAIAMVMIAP

-724 MAMVAAVGLILL
+724 MAMVAAVGL
-736 SVALLL
+736 
-742 IGPMSLIA
+742 M
-750 AVGLLL
+750 
-756 LGVALVLVMA
+756 
-766 MGLVAAVGILL
+766 
-777 LGVGLVLV
+777 
-785 SAMAMVAA
+785 
-793 VGLLL
+793 
-798 MSVALM
+798 
-804 MIMVTAMV
+804 
-812 SAVGLMLLAVAL
+812 
-824 MLVGPMAMV
+824 
-833 AAVGLI
+833 

-844 SMMLAAGLVA
+844 SMMLAAGLAA

-1027 LADGFDRAKDSA
+1027 LADGFDRATNSV
-1039 YDLIGAITG
+1039 YDLVGAITG
-1048 LNGRTANVGVL
+1048 LNGKTANVGVL
-1059 GSITGNQNFNEKS
+1059 GSITGNQNFDEKS
-1072 IDGSSLATG
+1072 ISSSDLGTG
-1081 SDAITPASI
+1081 TDTITPTSV
-1090 LSSNSSTNNTNNDQS
+1090 LSSNSSTNTSNNQS
-1105 VIIQSGAITIN
+1105 VNIQSGAIVIN
-1116 SSGNPEQDADALL
+1116 SSGNPEEDADALL

>member
-53 SMFKSMTGGVVVG
+53 SMFKSMAGGVVVG
-66 NLISKGMGLARSGIS
+66 NMISKGMGLAGSGIR

-96 FEGNMHQIG
+96 FEGNMHQLG
-105 ASNTQIARAKS
+105 ASNTEINKAKTE
-116 DMQKFAQQTIY
+116 MQQFAQQTIY

-148 KLVKGFGGLAAA
+148 QLVKGFGGLASAA
-160 SDNPQ
+160 DNPQ

-203 AKTMGKST
+203 AKTMGEST

-277 IKAVS
+277 IKAIS

-391 PGSLMALARAF
+391 PSSLMALARAF

-461 IHDAFSSLSSMKTP
+461 IHDAFSSLSGLKTP

-485 GGIAQSAGAYLKLGA
+485 GGITQSAGAYLKLGA

-505 GGAVVLA
+505 GGAVALT

-539 MVAAIAALAAVVVL
+539 MVAAIAALAILVNF
-553 LGPTMIGASVGF
+553 LGPAMIGASIGF
-565 LMFAAALLI
+565 IMFAAALLM
-574 IGAAIF
+574 IGLAIGI
-580 VASAGITMLATQLPI
+580 ASAGLALLATQLPI
-595 ISQYGLSASVG
+595 ISQYGGSAAGG
-606 LLALAGAVAVF
+606 LLQLAGAIVVFGLAAIVGAVGLIALGVALMVVAIGF
-617 GVGALVA
+617 TVAAVGAVLLGVGLIMVGVGALIAAVGILMLGVGLALVAALAMVA
-624 AVGVVVLGAGL
+624 AVGLLLMGVAIML
-635 IVLAA
+635 IAVSA
-640 GLMIAAVG
+640 MIAAVG
-648 ALLFGVAL
+648 LMLMSVAL
-656 TLIAAMSLVAGAG
+656 MLI
-669 LMIMAVAMVMIAPMT
+669 MVT
-684 LIAAV
+684 
-689 GMLMLAVAMVMIAP
+689 
-703 MAMIAAVGMLM
+703 AMIVAVGMLM

-724 MAMVAAVGLILL
+724 IAM
-736 SVALLL
+736 
-742 IGPMSLIA
+742 IA
-750 AVGLLL
+750 AVGL
-756 LGVALVLVMA
+756 M
-766 MGLVAAVGILL
+766 
-777 LGVGLVLV
+777 
-785 SAMAMVAA
+785 
-793 VGLLL
+793 
-798 MSVALM
+798 
-804 MIMVTAMV
+804 
-812 SAVGLMLLAVAL
+812 
-824 MLVGPMAMV
+824 
-833 AAVGLI
+833 

-844 SMMLAAGLVA
+844 SMMLAAGLAA

-1019 DQFNTGDL
+1019 DQFNRGDL
-1027 LADGFDRAKDSA
+1027 LADSFDRAKDSV

-1048 LNGRTANVGVL
+1048 LNGKTANVGVL

-1081 SDAITPASI
+1081 SDAITPASV

-1105 VIIQSGAITIN
+1105 VTIQSGAIVIN
-1116 SSGNPEQDADALL
+1116 SSGNPEEDADALL

>member
-39 LSGDVFQGASKSSN
+39 LSGDAFQGVSKSSN

-203 AKTMGKST
+203 AKTMGEST
-211 TELIKNIQDGK
+211 TQLIKDIQDGK

-282 GITDKLANLNWDALG
+282 GITDNLANLNWDALG

-312 NLGNGF
+312 NLDNGF

-324 FNSSGAGKSIADM
+324 FNSSGAGKSIVDM
-337 FGSIADA
+337 FDSIADA
-344 GKKLTS
+344 GKKLTA
-350 TLSSG
+350 TLSKG
-355 KGGNSF
+355 KGGTSF
-361 FKQLGSL
+361 FKQLGQL

-382 VANAVGKMD
+382 VADAVGKMD
-391 PGSLMALARAF
+391 PSSLMALARAF

-461 IHDAFSSLSSMKTP
+461 IHEAFSSLGGLKTP

-500 ALLMV
+500 ALIMV

-539 MVAAIAALAAVVVL
+539 MVAAIAALAVVVRL
-553 LGPTMIGASVGF
+553 LGPAMIGASAGF

-580 VASAGITMLATQLPI
+580 VATAGITMLATQLPI
-595 ISQYGLSASVG
+595 ISQYGLSAAVG

-689 GMLMLAVAMVMIAP
+689 GMMMLAIAMVMIAP

-724 MAMVAAVGLILL
+724 MAMVAAVGL
-736 SVALLL
+736 
-742 IGPMSLIA
+742 M
-750 AVGLLL
+750 
-756 LGVALVLVMA
+756 
-766 MGLVAAVGILL
+766 
-777 LGVGLVLV
+777 
-785 SAMAMVAA
+785 
-793 VGLLL
+793 
-798 MSVALM
+798 
-804 MIMVTAMV
+804 
-812 SAVGLMLLAVAL
+812 
-824 MLVGPMAMV
+824 
-833 AAVGLI
+833 

-844 SMMLAAGLVA
+844 SMMLAAGLAA

-1027 LADGFDRAKDSA
+1027 LADGFDRATDSV
-1039 YDLIGAITG
+1039 YDLVGAITG
-1048 LNGRTANVGVL
+1048 LNGKTANVGVL
-1059 GSITGNQNFNEKS
+1059 GSITGNQNFDEKS
-1072 IDGSSLATG
+1072 ISSSDLGTG
-1081 SDAITPASI
+1081 TDTITPASV
-1090 LSSNSSTNNTNNDQS
+1090 LSSNSSTNTSNNQS
-1105 VIIQSGAITIN
+1105 VNIQSGAIVIN
-1116 SSGNPEQDADALL
+1116 SSGNPEEDADALL